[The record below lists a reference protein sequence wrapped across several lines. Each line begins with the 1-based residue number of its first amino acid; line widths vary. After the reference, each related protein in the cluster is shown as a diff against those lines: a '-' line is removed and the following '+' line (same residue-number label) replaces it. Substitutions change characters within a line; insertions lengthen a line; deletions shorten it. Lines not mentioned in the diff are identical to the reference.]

1 MLRGSRGQA
10 RGPRGPTASSTASS
24 GSSPGRAA
32 EPAASY
38 QAARALRRA
47 RAQLLPQLRRR
58 APQRTQSCDTCE
70 TARRALR
77 ERGAAPCRARGRTSS
92 ATWRSGCSSRRA
104 RASRTP
110 RRPRRR
116 VPSQL
121 VGKRKLVGFLRGY
134 DQFMNLVVEDA
145 IELVS
150 LTEKNEIG
158 TVVIRGAR
166 AASHRLRRPVA
177 HASHRRQLRREA
189 RCCRRWQYR
198 SDKVG
203 RRHVVHWHLHHG
215 TIPHWDWLHR
225 HQWLQEVGFEQVGTM
240 LCSDIAGCGS
250 SGISGSGGSYG
261 LL

>member
-1 MLRGSRGQA
+1 MQ
-10 RGPRGPTASSTASS
+10 
-24 GSSPGRAA
+24 SPPHGAPARAA
-32 EPAASY
+32 EPGRRHDPCPYVTRCRCARDARASAR
-38 QAARALRRA
+38 AARTDGVVDGVQRRQPRRPPRPRRGACGELVEQLELSGA
-47 RAQLLPQLRRR
+47 RAHSCCHDCDAARRK
-58 APQRTQSCDTCE
+58 RTHSCDTCE

-121 VGKRKLVGFLRGY
+121 VGKRKLVGTLRGY

-145 IELVS
+145 IEQVS

-166 AASHRLRRPVA
+166 AASHRPRRPVA
-177 HASHRRQLRREA
+177 HAPHRRQLRRELRAHGA
-189 RCCRRWQYR
+189 RSADRPMHGQ
-198 SDKVG
+198 
-203 RRHVVHWHLHHG
+203 RHRLG
-215 TIPHWDWLHR
+215 
-225 HQWLQEVGFEQVGTM
+225 
-240 LCSDIAGCGS
+240 AA
-250 SGISGSGGSYG
+250 
-261 LL
+261 